1 MLRDFFIGFA
11 SIAVG
16 LMVLFAVMNYD
27 NTAKAGLWEKLS
39 SLGDTVV
46 PSTSFTIEAKGW
58 NVRAY
63 VFKPPE
69 TNKTCVFV
77 AGSGKGGLACW

>member
-1 MLRDFFIGFA
+1 MFRDFFIAFG

-16 LMVLFAVMNYD
+16 LMVLFAVVSYD
-27 NTAKAGLWEKLS
+27 NSAKAGLWEKLQ
-39 SLGDTVV
+39 SLGDQTVE
-46 PSTSFTIEAKGW
+46 STSFTIEAKGW

-63 VFKPPE
+63 VFQPPE

-77 AGSGKGGLACW
+77 AGTQKGGLACW